1 MGSYVPSTMEQR
13 LEMLKAVGVA
23 SFDELYA
30 DVPESMRLKEGALDL
45 PDGMSEMEV
54 LARMK
59 EMAGKNKVFPSI
71 FRGAGAYCHYI
82 PSIVNA

>member
-30 DVPESMRLKEGALDL
+30 DGPESMRLKEGALDL

-59 EMAGKNKVFPSI
+59 EMTSDM
-71 FRGAGAYCHYI
+71 
-82 PSIVNA
+82 